1 MRPLIPAEQFQHIL
15 LDYKPH
21 GTYDKEGREIDVA
34 AYFCDGNY
42 NPFKFKY
49 ESHDL
54 KYPGFNGPFEK
65 FRLMKDYYS
74 IVECGKCLRKG
85 FKSENCEIRH
95 KACCKLYVSCKRCQ
109 KSFAKGKRMTHEQ
122 RLDGHPCNDEKE
134 IRGIS
139 VQLWTQI

>member
-42 NPFKFKY
+42 NPTAFVY

-54 KYPGFNGPFEK
+54 EYPGINGPFEK

-74 IVECGKCLRKG
+74 IVECQKCLRKG
-85 FKSENCEIRH
+85 FKSKSCEVKH
-95 KACCKLYVSCKRCQ
+95 KVTNFLFLPSMIVY
-109 KSFAKGKRMTHEQ
+109 
-122 RLDGHPCNDEKE
+122 HPVFSD
-134 IRGIS
+134 
-139 VQLWTQI
+139 LLL